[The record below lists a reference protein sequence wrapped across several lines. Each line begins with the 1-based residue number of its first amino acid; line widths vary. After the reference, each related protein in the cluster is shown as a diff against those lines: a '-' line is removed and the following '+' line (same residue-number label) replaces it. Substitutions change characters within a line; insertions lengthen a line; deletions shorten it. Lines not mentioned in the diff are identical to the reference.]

1 MSKLNRNDYITILN
15 YYNID
20 IPKTQKGNVKYSKT
34 KQIAEDILANK
45 LCRCIKKVD
54 KSTKKTNK
62 KQKQKNEERAIAIC
76 ANSVFKKKNL
86 KYNQFKCKRK
96 YQLITGKN
104 KLKLMKLSKKV
115 KARRTRK
122 NRKLKL

>member
-20 IPKTQKGNVKYSKT
+20 IPKTKKGNVKYSKT

-104 KLKLMKLSKKV
+104 KLKLMKLSKKN

>member
-1 MSKLNRNDYITILN
+1 MSKLNKNDYITILN

-20 IPKTQKGNVKYSKT
+20 IPKTKKGNIKYSKT

-54 KSTKKTNK
+54 KSTEKTNRK
-62 KQKQKNEERAIAIC
+62 HKQKNEERAIAIC
-76 ANSVFKKKNL
+76 ANSVFKKKKL
-86 KYNQFKCKRK
+86 KYNQFKCKGK

-104 KLKLMKLSKKV
+104 KLKLMKISKNV